1 METTPPPDLVH
12 DSPPAKQRRTSW
24 VSGLALAA
32 LLAYTSGLADWI
44 DEFFPTTLTVRC
56 TSADGVPVAGVAFL
70 LRSLEG
76 QPFLSLD
83 LRPAEADSDDPTLFR
98 ARASKLQTDDD
109 AEEWF
114 RSGPKLLV
122 ATSES
127 HGQLITTID
136 RDFPEIRFE
145 RTATVHL
152 KYDPP
157 LDPSELER
165 RYVEAIRE
173 PYIPFQS
180 IKFDIA
186 DRLNDG
192 VITIGPLQ
200 PGEHH
205 FVLGRRPLPRPPGYR
220 GSYGKRGPNWRG
232 KSYSLVSGANE
243 ITIPLKN
250 AK

>member
-1 METTPPPDLVH
+1 METAPPPDLVH
-12 DSPPAKQRRTSW
+12 EFPPPKQPRRSW
-24 VSGLALAA
+24 VSRLATGAVFFGLF
-32 LLAYTSGLADWI
+32 GLEGWI

-76 QPFLSLD
+76 QPFLSLN

-109 AEEWF
+109 AEGWF

-136 RDFPEIRFE
+136 RDGPELRFE

-157 LDPSELER
+157 LDESELER
-165 RYVEAIRE
+165 RYVEAIRD
-173 PYIPFQS
+173 PHIPFQS

-192 VITIGPLQ
+192 VITLGPLQ

-205 FVLGRRPLPRPPGYR
+205 FVLGRRPRPRPPGTFG
-220 GSYGKRGPNWRG
+220 GSYGRRGSNRHAKP
-232 KSYSLVSGANE
+232 YSLVSGTNE
-243 ITIPLKN
+243 ITIYRK
-250 AK
+250 